1 MIITFGEDF
10 LRELYE
16 KGKASDKKH
25 RYQPQIIKKYSSV
38 INLMKQQ
45 ENVFGLTKYG
55 SLHYEHLHGDKE
67 GTSSVRVN
75 DQYRIEFTEGM
86 EEGKPIATIC
96 NITDLS
102 NHYK

>member
-38 INLMKQQ
+38 INLMK
-45 ENVFGLTKYG
+45 
-55 SLHYEHLHGDKE
+55 
-67 GTSSVRVN
+67 
-75 DQYRIEFTEGM
+75 
-86 EEGKPIATIC
+86 
-96 NITDLS
+96 
-102 NHYK
+102 